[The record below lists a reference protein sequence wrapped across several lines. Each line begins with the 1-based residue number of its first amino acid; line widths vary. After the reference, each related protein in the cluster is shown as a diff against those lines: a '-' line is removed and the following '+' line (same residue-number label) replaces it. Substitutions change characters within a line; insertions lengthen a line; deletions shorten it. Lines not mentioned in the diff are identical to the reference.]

1 MADMLTEAPVG
12 HKSIDNMTKVELT
25 ALAEQNGVKLNSK
38 ETRLTLVEKLKKFMT
53 VLNDQIEGNK
63 PSIWCEMK
71 LTKDNLIVYAAKH
84 YYNPKCID
92 SEEFFEDLKRFKYIK
107 RLLNR
112 YETTGELSE
121 RLIINHLIVIFNV
134 FGFQAGLDILEL
146 KIDVDQWGI
155 LKPFLIFLKAI
166 KNTEYT
172 NIEMD
177 KLVVERLR
185 EI

>member
-1 MADMLTEAPVG
+1 M
-12 HKSIDNMTKVELT
+12 
-25 ALAEQNGVKLNSK
+25 Q
-38 ETRLTLVEKLKKFMT
+38 
-53 VLNDQIEGNK
+53 
-63 PSIWCEMK
+63 

-112 YETTGELSE
+112 YKASGELSE

-134 FGFQAGLDILEL
+134 FGYEAGLDILEL
-146 KIDVDQWGI
+146 KIELDHWET

-185 EI
+185 KI

>member
-1 MADMLTEAPVG
+1 M
-12 HKSIDNMTKVELT
+12 
-25 ALAEQNGVKLNSK
+25 
-38 ETRLTLVEKLKKFMT
+38 R
-53 VLNDQIEGNK
+53 
-63 PSIWCEMK
+63 
-71 LTKDNLIVYAAKH
+71 LTKDNLIVFAAKH

-112 YETTGELSE
+112 YKTSGELSE
-121 RLIINHLIVIFNV
+121 RLILNHLIVIFNV
-134 FGFQAGLDILEL
+134 FGNEAGLDILEL
-146 KIDVDQWGI
+146 KVELDHWPT
-155 LKPFLIFLKAI
+155 LKPFLIFLKTI

-172 NIEMD
+172 NIDMD

>member
-1 MADMLTEAPVG
+1 M
-12 HKSIDNMTKVELT
+12 
-25 ALAEQNGVKLNSK
+25 Q
-38 ETRLTLVEKLKKFMT
+38 
-53 VLNDQIEGNK
+53 
-63 PSIWCEMK
+63 
-71 LTKDNLIVYAAKH
+71 LTKDNLILYAAKH

-92 SEEFFEDLKRFKYIK
+92 SEEFFEDLKKFKYIK

-112 YETTGELSE
+112 YRDSDVLSE

-134 FGFQAGLDILEL
+134 FGYEAGLDILEL
-146 KIDVDQWGI
+146 KIEIEYWSV

-177 KLVVERLR
+177 KVVVERLR